1 MAQALVALH
10 APAPHESSRRED
22 EEAVRRYAEEHGLT
36 VEWAHGEANT
46 MSVSG
51 DRDALRKMEDDLPQ
65 VLSVLGLDE
74 RPIAHPLSFLAPE
87 ATSALTPL
95 QVAKAY
101 GFPAGSAKGQHI
113 ALIELGGAVT
123 GDVAAYF
130 AGLGVGAPT
139 VNVIPVGKGKP
150 KDDGAQGATGEV
162 MLDVEVAG
170 AVAGPDAVID
180 VYFAQNT
187 DAGFVSAINA
197 AVHGGATVI
206 SISWGA
212 PEDAWR
218 ATARQAMD
226 QACASALAAGIAVL
240 AASGDAGSSDGESGR
255 HVDYPASSPN
265 TTACGGTRLH
275 VDASG
280 AFASESVWNDAKDS
294 AGGGGFSSVYP
305 VPSYQAG
312 AVHGHHE
319 LVPDVSGNAD
329 PQSGYPILI
338 GGKTF
343 VFGGTSAVA
352 PLYAGLCALLNAAT
366 GHAIQHLGA
375 LCFANPTV
383 CRDVSVGS
391 NGAYRAKP
399 GVDAASGVGSID
411 GTRLL
416 TTLRSTSIPAQK
428 QGFEPPVRA

>member
-10 APAPHESSRRED
+10 APAPHEASRPED
-22 EEAVRRYAEEHGLT
+22 EEAVRRYAEKHGLT

-51 DRDALRKMEDDLPQ
+51 DREALANMEDELPG
-65 VLSVLGLDE
+65 VLAVMGLDE
-74 RPIAHPLSFLAPE
+74 RPIAHPLSFRAPK

-101 GFPAGSAKGQHI
+101 EFPAGSARGQRI

-123 GDVAAYF
+123 GDVPAYF

-139 VNVIPVGKGKP
+139 VNSIPVGNGKP

-206 SISWGA
+206 SISWGG
-212 PEDAWR
+212 PEDGWR
-218 ATARQAMD
+218 ASARQAMD

-265 TTACGGTRLH
+265 TTACGGTRLL

-280 AFASESVWNDAKDS
+280 AFSSESVWNDAKDS
-294 AGGGGFSSVYP
+294 AGGGGYSAVYP
-305 VPSYQAG
+305 VPSYQAA
-312 AVHGHHE
+312 AVRGRHE

-338 GGKTF
+338 GGKTY

-352 PLYAGLCALLNAAT
+352 PLYAGLCAQLNAAT
-366 GHAIQHLGA
+366 GSPIQHLGA
-375 LCFANPTV
+375 LCFANPMV

-399 GVDAASGVGSID
+399 GVDPASGVGSID
-411 GTRLL
+411 GSR
-416 TTLRSTSIPAQK
+416 LRSVLTSTKVPKQK
-428 QGFEPPVRA
+428 LGFEPPVRV